1 MKFNRLT
8 FLLLT
13 FCTVF
18 ATPAQSGPAPIPAD
32 RIVAVVNS
40 EAITLSELQSRLV
53 SIERQARA
61 QNTQL
66 PSQDVLQRQMLEKMI
81 AEKVQIQLA
90 KDTGLDVPDAELDAA
105 MGRIATGNK
114 MSLSDFRAALDH
126 DGIDWSKFREEIRD
140 QIVMSHL
147 RERDV
152 ESRVVISDGE
162 IDNYLAN
169 PVTTDEV
176 GQVNIAHVMVR
187 AQEQASPEQLSK
199 LRIKAEQALAQVNG
213 GEDFSKVAASF
224 SDAPDA
230 LTGGVIGMRPATR
243 LPTIYADA
251 VQKLKPGEVSGLL
264 RSSAGFHFIKL
275 LERKGGEAEMPPLK
289 QSHVR
294 HILIR
299 VNEVISDSDA
309 RRKLEGV
316 KERLDNGADFAE
328 LARLFSGDLS
338 AAKGGDL
345 GWTNQGDMVP
355 EFEKAMDGLAL
366 KEISQPV
373 KSPFGWHLIQVLER
387 RTDEGSPERKRMA
400 ARQVLRERKSD
411 DMYQDWQRQ
420 LRDRAYVEYHLEDQ

>member
-1 MKFNRLT
+1 MNLSRLI
-8 FLLLT
+8 FLLL
-13 FCTVF
+13 VLGMAF
-18 ATPAQSGPAPIPAD
+18 ATPVQSGSAPVPAD

-40 EAITLSELQSRLV
+40 EAITLSELRSRLA

-126 DGIDWSKFREEIRD
+126 DGIDWTKFREEIRD

-152 ESRVVISDGE
+152 ESRVVVSDGE

-169 PVTTDEV
+169 PVSTDEV
-176 GQVNIAHVMVR
+176 GQVNVAHIMVR
-187 AQEQASPEQLSK
+187 APEQASPEQLTK
-199 LRIKAEQALAQVNG
+199 LRAKAEQALAQING
-213 GEDFSKVAASF
+213 GEDFGKVAASI

-230 LTGGVIGMRPATR
+230 LSGGVIGMRPVTR
-243 LPTIYADA
+243 LPALYADA
-251 VQKLKPGEVSGLL
+251 VQKLKPGEVSPLL
-264 RSSAGFHFIKL
+264 RSSAGFHFVKL
-275 LERKGGEAEMPPLK
+275 LERKGGEAEMPSLK
-289 QSHVR
+289 QTHVR

-299 VNEVISDSDA
+299 VNEVVSESDA
-309 RRKLEGV
+309 KHKLDGL

-328 LARLFSGDLS
+328 LARLYSSDLS

-373 KSPFGWHLIQVLER
+373 KSPFGWHVIQVLER

-411 DMYQDWQRQ
+411 DMYLDWQRQ
-420 LRDRAYVEYHLEDQ
+420 LRDRAYVELRLEDQ